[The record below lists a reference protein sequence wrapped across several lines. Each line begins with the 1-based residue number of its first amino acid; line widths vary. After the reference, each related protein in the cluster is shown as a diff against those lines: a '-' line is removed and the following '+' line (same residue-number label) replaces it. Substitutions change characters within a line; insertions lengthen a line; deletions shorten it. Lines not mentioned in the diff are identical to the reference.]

1 MYNRNHVDL
10 IGNVGKIEI
19 RTGKKDVAVL
29 SIATNERFTDNEGKK
44 QTATEWHQVVAF
56 SPKLVELAQKFI
68 AKGDLLSVTGAL
80 RTTKFTDS
88 EGKDRYSTAGRL
100 TPPKEGRSERSAL
113 LSWENDHDFTPSADA
128 TTALAHLLPA
138 YQRISRKPAN

>member
-88 EGKDRYSTAGRL
+88 EGKDRYSTEIVAKNFGFL
-100 TPPKEGRSERSAL
+100 SPKR
-113 LSWENDHDFTPSADA
+113 DDADA
-128 TTALAHLLPA
+128 DSGDEQPED
-138 YQRISRKPAN
+138 